1 MIKVDTTKIKVYRS
15 ILSEKSLKKIITKN
29 FVNLNLGIFKVKI
42 LSIGDNDH
50 YLVYNLSKR
59 YILRIYRYNKHWL
72 TKEADYLFEIK
83 LLNFLKYSNVKA
95 IYPIARDD
103 GSYIGKLMAP
113 EGIRYWSLFSYAEG
127 NKVVLDDKNSYLY
140 GKEIAKFHVTTNK
153 ISFNYRKNIDLDFL
167 LESPVRRLNL
177 FFQKNKGVKGIEVL
191 FDSYD
196 KIKGEIKNFASDL
209 LLDEWGVI
217 GGDFHE
223 CNFHK
228 LVTDEVILFDFD
240 LCGYGWR
247 AYDIAVVYWALF
259 GLYLNNKAKLNF
271 KGSWQNFLRGY
282 QEIRILSEAELK
294 IIHSFAIV
302 RQIWFMG
309 SQITYKDY
317 IFSDEYWDI
326 NLNELRILYNY
337 ASICDYQD
345 EREILR

>member
-1 MIKVDTTKIKVYRS
+1 MIKVNTTKIRIYRS
-15 ILSEKSLKKIITKN
+15 ILSEESLKKIIAKN
-29 FVNLNLGIFKVKI
+29 FFNLNLDNFKVKI

-59 YILRIYRYNKHWL
+59 YILRVYRYNKHWL
-72 TKEADYLFEIK
+72 SKEADYLFEIE
-83 LLNFLKYSNVKA
+83 LLNFLKNSKVKV
-95 IYPIARDD
+95 IYPIAQDD
-103 GSYIGKLMAP
+103 GSYIGKLIAP
-113 EGIRYWSLFSYAEG
+113 EGIRYWSLFSYADG

-140 GKEIAKFHVTTNK
+140 GKEIAKFHVITNK
-153 ISFNYRKNIDLDFL
+153 FSFNYKKNIDLDFL
-167 LESPVRRLNL
+167 LESPLKRLNL
-177 FFQKNKGVKGIEVL
+177 FFQKNKVRGIEVL

-196 KIKGEIKNFASDL
+196 KIKKEIKNFATDL
-209 LLDEWGVI
+209 LIDEWGVI

-247 AYDIAVVYWALF
+247 AYDIAVVYWSLF
-259 GLYLNNKAKLNF
+259 CFYLNNKTKFNF

-282 QEIRILSEAELK
+282 QEIRMLSEAELK
-294 IIHSFAIV
+294 VIHSFAII

-309 SQITYKDY
+309 SKITYKDH
-317 IFSDEYWDI
+317 ILSEEYWDI
-326 NLNELRILYNY
+326 NLNELKILCNY
-337 ASICDYQD
+337 ANICDYQD